1 LKKFAN
7 VTPKTREIS
16 RLPTNHPHVSTFCIW
31 GLSSLWRYSTEMPL
45 AIRPI
50 SSNIIGRYRKVNI
63 FENTKGNAANV
74 PPAARMSHTS
84 LPPQKGPTDL
94 WICILCTL
102 SMAIKG
108 AKRPAPRENESTMK

>member
-16 RLPTNHPHVSTFCIW
+16 RLPTNHPHVRIFWIF
-31 GLSSLWRYSTEMPL
+31 GLSSLWRYSTEIPL
-45 AIRPI
+45 ATRPM

-74 PPAARMSHTS
+74 PPTARINHTS
-84 LPPQKGPTDL
+84 LPPQKGPTYL

-102 SMAIKG
+102 SVAVKG
-108 AKRPAPRENESTMK
+108 AKSPAPRETESTMK